1 MRANR
6 VALRMVRLLASEPV
20 ELGRALTGEELPLVA
35 SDLAALATELS
46 TLGWDPARLAD
57 LRHQRQAT
65 RQPWPFPVP
74 LEARRELG
82 FARFAARLAQ
92 LRELV
97 GLSGQER
104 ALQSHRAWDDAERRL
119 AADRP
124 PHWG

>member
-6 VALRMVRLLASEPV
+6 VALRMVRRLASEPV

-35 SDLAALATELS
+35 SDLAALAAELS

-57 LRHQRQAT
+57 LRQQRQAT
-65 RQPWPFPVP
+65 RQPWPFLVP

-97 GLSGQER
+97 GLSGQKR
-104 ALQSHRAWDDAERRL
+104 ALQGNSAWSEAERRL

>member
-1 MRANR
+1 M
-6 VALRMVRLLASEPV
+6 

-35 SDLAALATELS
+35 VDPTALGAELA
-46 TLGWDPARLAD
+46 TLGWDGPRLRG
-57 LRHQRQAT
+57 LREQRQAT

-82 FARFAARLAQ
+82 FARFDASLAL
-92 LRELV
+92 LREEL
-97 GLSGQER
+97 GLSGQASAR
-104 ALQSHRAWDDAERRL
+104 QGTNTWDEAERRL

>member
-1 MRANR
+1 M
-6 VALRMVRLLASEPV
+6 ASEPV

-35 SDLAALATELS
+35 SDLAALAAELS
-46 TLGWDPARLAD
+46 TFGWDHARLVD
-57 LRHQRQAT
+57 LRRQRQAT

-82 FARFAARLAQ
+82 FARFDARLAQ

-104 ALQSHRAWDDAERRL
+104 ALQSNRAWGEAERRL

>member
-1 MRANR
+1 
-6 VALRMVRLLASEPV
+6 MVPRLASEPV
-20 ELGRALTGEELPLVA
+20 ELGRALTGEELPLVESELVA
-35 SDLAALATELS
+35 LAAELA
-46 TLGWDPARLAD
+46 TLGWSAARLFG
-57 LRHQRQAT
+57 LRQQRQVT

-82 FARFAARLAQ
+82 FARFDARLAS

-104 ALQSHRAWDDAERRL
+104 ALQSNGGWGDAERRL
-119 AADRP
+119 ASDRP

>member
-1 MRANR
+1 
-6 VALRMVRLLASEPV
+6 MVRRLASESV
-20 ELGRALTGEELPLVA
+20 ELGRALTGEELPLSA
-35 SDLAALATELS
+35 SDPAALAAELV

-65 RQPWPFPVP
+65 RQPWPFPIP
-74 LEARRELG
+74 LEVRRELG
-82 FARFAARLAQ
+82 FARFDARLAQ

-97 GLSGQER
+97 GLNGQQR
-104 ALQSHRAWDDAERRL
+104 AVQSSRAWGDVDRRL

>member
-1 MRANR
+1 
-6 VALRMVRLLASEPV
+6 MVRRLASEPV

-35 SDLAALATELS
+35 SDLATLAAELT
-46 TLGWDPARLAD
+46 TLGWNPPRLAD
-57 LRHQRQAT
+57 LRHQRQIT

-74 LEARRELG
+74 MEARRELG
-82 FARFAARLAQ
+82 FARFDARLTQ
-92 LRELV
+92 LRDLV

-104 ALQSHRAWDDAERRL
+104 APQSSRAWGEAERRL

>member
-1 MRANR
+1 M
-6 VALRMVRLLASEPV
+6 ASEPV
-20 ELGRALTGEELPLVA
+20 ELGRALTGEELPLEA
-35 SDLAALATELS
+35 SDLAALSAELVA
-46 TLGWDPARLAD
+46 LGWDHARLAD
-57 LRHQRQAT
+57 LRRQRQAT
-65 RQPWPFPVP
+65 RQSWPFSVP

-82 FARFAARLAQ
+82 FARFDARLTQ

-104 ALQSHRAWDDAERRL
+104 ALQSNRAWGDAERRL

>member
-1 MRANR
+1 M
-6 VALRMVRLLASEPV
+6 ASEPV

-35 SDLAALATELS
+35 SDPAKLAAELA
-46 TLGWDPARLAD
+46 TLGWDRARLAD

-74 LEARRELG
+74 LDARREFG
-82 FARFAARLAQ
+82 FARFDARLTR
-92 LRELV
+92 LRDLL

-104 ALQSHRAWDDAERRL
+104 ALQSNRAWGDAERRL